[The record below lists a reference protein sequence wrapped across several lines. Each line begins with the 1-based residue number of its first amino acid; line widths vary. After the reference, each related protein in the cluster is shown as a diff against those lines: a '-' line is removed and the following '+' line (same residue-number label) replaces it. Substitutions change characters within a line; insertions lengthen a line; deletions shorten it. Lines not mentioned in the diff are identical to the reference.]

1 VETIV
6 ILVVAAGISAAV
18 VWWATMPPGA
28 SILPRR
34 GPTRRETREASL
46 NFREAFQ
53 STGPDPATL
62 RPTPVEDGF
71 MTVEQAVPDERPPPV
86 LSVIRLVFAIGLVAA
101 LGVAVIAILWLLV
114 RLQLD
119 RFLGGG

>member
-1 VETIV
+1 VDTIV

-18 VWWATMPPGA
+18 VWWATMPPGS

-34 GPTRRETREASL
+34 GPTRRESREASL
-46 NFREAFQ
+46 SFREAFQ

-71 MTVEQAVPDERPPPV
+71 LSVQQAAPDDRPSPV

-101 LGVAVIAILWLLV
+101 LGVAVIAILWLLIG
-114 RLQLD
+114 LQLD
-119 RFLGGG
+119 RFLGAG